1 MLGHGS
7 RLYVHNCYPAA
18 PPPVADVTFLQRDE
32 VKLSRMSTPRRDFLL
47 QAALAGG
54 AAITV
59 PLEALW
65 RAPGAGR
72 MAPDDQ
78 GYGPLRPVKDETTG
92 VPLLQLPEGFR
103 YRSFGWIGDPL
114 DSGTRTP
121 GRHDGMAAFA
131 GANGTVVLIRN
142 HELNPGP
149 AFDSSIAYDERAG
162 GGTTTI
168 TFNPV
173 TGRVTNSRTSLAGT
187 LRNCAGGMT
196 PWNSWL
202 SCEETTL
209 GPDEDPTLRRPHGYV
224 FDVPVDGKPTLEPLV
239 AMGRFVHEAVAVDP
253 ETSIVYETEDRRRA
267 GLYRFTPRSPRRL
280 ADGAR
285 LEMLAVDGRP
295 RADLRQGQQAGQTLG
310 IHWVP
315 IEQPGKAHVDPAA
328 FDTGGVFEQG
338 LEGGGAIFGRLEGAW
353 YASGRVFVTSTD
365 GGDAKMG
372 QVWELDIRNQTVRL
386 VYESP
391 GAEVLN
397 MPDNLVVSPRGGLV
411 LCEDGTTN
419 PCVHGLT
426 PDGKIVRFVRNNIV
440 LRGERN
446 GIAGDFR
453 SGEFAGATFS
463 PDGQWLFLNIQT
475 PGFTVAI
482 TGPWERGIL

>member
-149 AFDSSIAYDERAG
+149 AFDSSIERGA
-162 GGTTTI
+162 
-168 TFNPV
+168 
-173 TGRVTNSRTSLAGT
+173 RWSA
-187 LRNCAGGMT
+187 
-196 PWNSWL
+196 
-202 SCEETTL
+202 
-209 GPDEDPTLRRPHGYV
+209 
-224 FDVPVDGKPTLEPLV
+224 
-239 AMGRFVHEAVAVDP
+239 
-253 ETSIVYETEDRRRA
+253 
-267 GLYRFTPRSPRRL
+267 RSP
-280 ADGAR
+280 
-285 LEMLAVDGRP
+285 
-295 RADLRQGQQAGQTLG
+295 
-310 IHWVP
+310 
-315 IEQPGKAHVDPAA
+315 
-328 FDTGGVFEQG
+328 
-338 LEGGGAIFGRLEGAW
+338 
-353 YASGRVFVTSTD
+353 ST
-365 GGDAKMG
+365 
-372 QVWELDIRNQTVRL
+372 
-386 VYESP
+386 
-391 GAEVLN
+391 
-397 MPDNLVVSPRGGLV
+397 
-411 LCEDGTTN
+411 
-419 PCVHGLT
+419 
-426 PDGKIVRFVRNNIV
+426 
-440 LRGERN
+440 
-446 GIAGDFR
+446 
-453 SGEFAGATFS
+453 
-463 PDGQWLFLNIQT
+463 
-475 PGFTVAI
+475 
-482 TGPWERGIL
+482 